1 MAIIKKYP
9 LGSDITIMNASYH
22 KSVKDELTQKWN
34 KDYINIVYKD
44 NKTGKKDHQ
53 IIYEPDYIYYK
64 LKDGVHITDYTQ
76 FYVPKNA
83 VRPITCKYRELLKS
97 IAEETN
103 NLDFFF
109 DNIRNG
115 NYRNNKSLHKC
126 TNIFG
131 SDMDIEDHYRMRF
144 AQEYTNEASPLQLGY
159 MDIETDIKVINNRFP
174 DPGEVPANAVTYIDD
189 RTNSCNVFL
198 LRDIRHDN
206 PLIPQFEQMYF
217 SDNEKQKAFFKELQ
231 EFIIYAVGGIDNA
244 KKFKVDN
251 LKFNFYFFN
260 NDIELIFNLFREI
273 NYNSPDFLLAWNM
286 AFDIPYLIERCR
298 VLGFDPAEIISD
310 ENYEKK
316 YANYF
321 IDKRHK
327 NSYEARGDYYDI
339 ASNVTFIDQLIQF
352 ASRRKGQSAFPNFK
366 LDTAADVITKGA
378 VRKLNYSN
386 IVSNLGDLPYVDYK
400 TFVFYNIV
408 DVVSQKCIEESV
420 NDIGY
425 VFKTALSS
433 DTRYS
438 KAHRQTVYLGSNMTR
453 KMFYEY
459 EHGGILGN
467 NANIDYTRAFGDE
480 EEKTDDDKF
489 AGAMVGDPE
498 HNSNYAKLNQD
509 GQVLNVAD
517 NCDDFDAKSM
527 YPSIDREYNL
537 APDNIIGKVI
547 IDQKVHKYENPYHDD
562 KYDRG
567 GQFMEDLITENSL
580 EFGKRWLS
588 LGGVHDLIEDIKE
601 YQDTHSCFMPLD
613 LNKVNDRKL
622 IKPIQILDKGEKIK
636 PVLFLGNEK
645 EIVDSALAS
654 L

>member
-1 MAIIKKYP
+1 MAIIRKYP
-9 LGSDITIMNASYH
+9 QGSNITIMNASYH
-22 KSVKDELTQKWN
+22 KSTKDEETQKWS

-44 NKTGKKDHQ
+44 NNTGEKGHQ
-53 IIYEPDYIYYK
+53 FIYEPDYIYYK
-64 LKDGVHITDYTQ
+64 LKEGIPVTDYTQ
-76 FYVPKNA
+76 FYVPLNA
-83 VRPITCKYRELLKS
+83 VDPITCKYRDLLKS
-97 IAEETN
+97 IAEQTN
-103 NLDFFF
+103 NLDFFY

-144 AQEYTNEASPLQLGY
+144 AQEYTNEAGPLFLGY
-159 MDIETDIKVINNRFP
+159 MDIETDIKVINNAFP
-174 DPGEVPANAVTYIDD
+174 APGQVPVNAVTYIDD
-189 RTNSCNVFL
+189 KTNSCNVFL

-217 SDNEKQKAFFKELQ
+217 GDKEKQKAFFKELQ
-231 EFIIYAVGGIDNA
+231 EFIIDAVGGIENA
-244 KKFKVDN
+244 QKYKVDKF
-251 LKFNFYFFN
+251 KFNFYFF
-260 NDIELIFNLFREI
+260 DREIELLYNLFRLI
-273 NYNSPDFLLAWNM
+273 NHNSPDFLLAWNM
-286 AFDIPYLIERCR
+286 AFDMPYVIERSKM
-298 VLGFDPAEIISD
+298 LGFDPADILSD
-310 ENYEKK
+310 ENYEQK

-321 IDKRHK
+321 IDQRHK

-378 VRKLNYSN
+378 VRKLNYSD

-400 TFVFYNIV
+400 TFVFYNII

-453 KMFYEY
+453 KMFYGY
-459 EHGGILGN
+459 EHGGIMGN
-467 NANIDYTRAFGDE
+467 NPNIDYARAFGEEDE
-480 EEKTDDDKF
+480 KDDGDKF

-498 HNSNYAKLNQD
+498 HNSDYGKLVVD

-537 APDNIIGKVI
+537 APDNIIGKII

-567 GQFMEDLITENSL
+567 GQFMEDLITENPL

-588 LGGVHDLIEDIKE
+588 LGGIHDVIADIKE
-601 YQDTHSCFMPLD
+601 YQEKHACFLPLD
-613 LNKVNDRKL
+613 LNTVEDRKV
-622 IKPIQILDKGEKIK
+622 IKPVVFLHQGEKIK
-636 PVLFLGNEK
+636 PVVFLGDEEQVVNN
-645 EIVDSALAS
+645 ALAS

>member
-1 MAIIKKYP
+1 MPIIRKYP

-22 KSVKDELTQKWN
+22 KPVKDEDTGKWS

-44 NKTGKKDHQ
+44 NTTGKKDHQ

-64 LKDGVHITDYTQ
+64 LKEGVTVTNFNQ

-83 VRPITCKYRELLKS
+83 VKEVTCKYRDLLKS

-103 NLDFFF
+103 NVEFFY

-115 NYRNNKSLHKC
+115 NYKNNKSLHKC

-144 AQEYTNEASPLQLGY
+144 AREYKNESSQLFLGY
-159 MDIETDIKVINNRFP
+159 MDIETDIKVINNAFP
-174 DPGEVPANAVTYIDD
+174 YPGQVPVNAVTYIDD
-189 RTNSCNVFL
+189 KTNSCNVFL

-206 PLIPQFEQMYF
+206 QLIAQFEEENF
-217 SDNEKQKAFFKELQ
+217 SSKEKQKTFFKELQ
-231 EFIIYAVGGIDNA
+231 EFIAYAVGGIENA
-244 KKFKVDN
+244 KKYKVDAF
-251 LKFNFYFFN
+251 KFNFYFF
-260 NDIELIFNLFREI
+260 DKEIDLIYNLFRLI
-273 NYNSPDFLLAWNM
+273 NLNSPDFLLAWNM
-286 AFDIPYLIERCR
+286 AFDIPYLIERIKE
-298 VLGFDPAEIISD
+298 LGYDPAEIISD
-310 ENYEKK
+310 ERYEKK

-321 IDKRHK
+321 IDTRHK

-400 TFVFYNIV
+400 TFVMYNII

-420 NDIGY
+420 NDIVY
-425 VFKTALSS
+425 LFKTALSS
-433 DTRYS
+433 DTRYA

-453 KMFYEY
+453 KMFYGY

-467 NANIDYTRAFGDE
+467 NANIDYTRGFDDDE
-480 EEKTDDDKF
+480 KKDEDKF

-498 HNSNYAKLNQD
+498 HNSNYGKLVVD

-517 NCDDFDAKSM
+517 NCDDFDAKAM

-537 APDNIIGKVI
+537 APDNIIGKIVI
-547 IDQKVHKYENPYHDD
+547 NDKIHKYENPYHDD

-567 GQFMEDLITENSL
+567 GQFMEDLITENPL

-588 LGGVHDLIEDIKE
+588 LGGVHDVIADIIEFQETNASFI
-601 YQDTHSCFMPLD
+601 PLLRD
-613 LNKVNDRKL
+613 KCGNKR
-622 IKPIQILDKGEKIK
+622 IKPIAILNEGEKIK
-636 PVLFLGNEK
+636 PVMILGDEK
-645 EIVDSALAS
+645 TIIDNTLAS

>member
-9 LGSDITIMNASYH
+9 EGSNITIMNASYH
-22 KSVKDELTQKWN
+22 KSTKDEMTGNWN

-44 NKTGKKDHQ
+44 NNTGEKGHQ

-64 LKDGVHITDYTQ
+64 LKDGVKVTDYTQ
-76 FYVPKNA
+76 FYVPIDSVDTIK
-83 VRPITCKYRELLKS
+83 CKYRDLLKS
-97 IAEETN
+97 IAEQTN
-103 NLDFFF
+103 NLDFFY

-126 TNIFG
+126 TNILG

-144 AQEYTNEASPLQLGY
+144 AQQYTNESSSLQLGY
-159 MDIETDIKVINNRFP
+159 LDIETDIKVINNAFP
-174 DPGEVPANAVTYIDD
+174 APGQVPVNAVTYIDD
-189 RTNSCNVFL
+189 KTNSCNVFL

-206 PLIPQFEQMYF
+206 PLILRFEKENF
-217 SDNEKQKAFFKELQ
+217 ETNSARLSFFKELQ
-231 EFIIYAVGGIDNA
+231 AFIIDAVGGIENA

-251 LKFNFYFFN
+251 LKFNFYFF
-260 NDIELIFNLFREI
+260 DKEIELIYNLFRAI
-273 NYNSPDFLLAWNM
+273 NHNSPDFLLAWNM
-286 AFDIPYLIERCR
+286 AFDIPYIIERCR
-298 VLGFDPAEIISD
+298 TLGFDPAEILSD

-316 YANYF
+316 YVNYF
-321 IDKRHK
+321 IDQRHK

-339 ASNVTFIDQLIQF
+339 ASNVTLIDQLIQF

-378 VRKLNYSN
+378 VRKLNYSD

-400 TFVFYNIV
+400 TFVFYNII

-425 VFKTALSS
+425 LFKTALSS

-453 KMFYEY
+453 KIFYSY

-467 NANIDYTRAFGDE
+467 NPNIDYTKAFNSDE
-480 EEKTDDDKF
+480 EEKEEDKF

-498 HNSNYAKLNQD
+498 HNSDYSKLVVD

-517 NCDDFDAKSM
+517 NCDDFDAKAM

-537 APDNIIGKVI
+537 APDNIIGKII

-567 GQFMEDLITENSL
+567 GQFMEDLITENPL

-588 LGGVHDLIEDIKE
+588 LGGIHDVIEDIKE
-601 YQDTHSCFMPLD
+601 YQENNPCFMPLD
-613 LNKVNDRKL
+613 INRVNGRKL
-622 IKPIQILDKGEKIK
+622 IKPIQILNTGEKIK
-636 PVLFLGNEK
+636 PIIILGNEK
-645 EIVDSALAS
+645 EIVNNTLAS